1 MTRGSS
7 PTTRELDKRFV
18 IAMNK
23 RLRRGALTLVI
34 IMVTT
39 AEARA
44 QGYISPMLGFNFG
57 GVSGCPELPGCTDNQ
72 KTLSIAAG
80 GFGTIFGAEAEVAH
94 SPHFFGEAP
103 GLSAS
108 VLTMMGNVMLGPKAG
123 PVRPY
128 ILAGAGIMQPHF
140 ELRTSS
146 VLTMDDTVLGYAV
159 GGGVFAFA
167 GDHFGVRADLR
178 YFHSFPDV
186 IIAGVTLRSE
196 KLNYSRISAGIVIQF

>member
-1 MTRGSS
+1 
-7 PTTRELDKRFV
+7 
-18 IAMNK
+18 MNK
-23 RLRRGALTLVI
+23 GLRRGALTLVI

-72 KTLSIAAG
+72 KTFSIAAG

-103 GLSAS
+103 GLSSSSA
-108 VLTMMGNVMLGPKAG
+108 LTMMGNVMLGPKAG

-128 ILAGAGIMQPHF
+128 MLAGAGIMQPHF

-146 VLTMDDTVLGYAV
+146 VLTLHDTVLGYAI
-159 GGGVFAFA
+159 GGGMFAA

-186 IIAGVTLRSE
+186 IIAGVALPSE